1 MIIVFKITKVFTLLR
16 SVVSKL
22 VKDVTGNVPLNSPSW
37 QGAVVGKL
45 VEEEQGTDHIRRQV
59 NHSLSDEPR

>member
-1 MIIVFKITKVFTLLR
+1 MSELIE
-16 SVVSKL
+16 
-22 VKDVTGNVPLNSPSW
+22 DVTRNMPLNSPSW

-59 NHSLSDEPR
+59 NHSLSD